1 MKKEEPERIFEKYR
15 ESLHYEVQRLVSYI
29 SLYRHLHERMR
40 DRLNE
45 MNISPAFFQVTIDA
59 LFTAIVLWVDKLF
72 GTTSERGFVNFLSF
86 IENNLK
92 VFSIDELKKRK
103 CYPDGHWM
111 LNRDPITFQI
121 IQKDRLK
128 IEKLESLQKFKLR
141 RDKFHAHFDKKYFF
155 NKTKLGEDAPI
166 KWKDLNNI
174 LDTMADILN
183 TYSAAYDGNVYH
195 LKPSNIH
202 DVGRTLDILHKYRTE
217 K

>member
-15 ESLHYEVQRLVSYI
+15 ESLHYEVQRLAIYI

-45 MNISPAFFQVTIDA
+45 MNVSPAFFQVTIDA

-103 CYPDGHWM
+103 AYPDGHWM
-111 LNRDPITFQI
+111 LDRDPITFET

-128 IEKLESLQKFKLR
+128 IEKLESLRKFKLR

-174 LDTMADILN
+174 LETMPDILN

-195 LKPSNIH
+195 LKPVNIH
-202 DVGRTLDILHKYRTE
+202 DVDRTLDILHKYRT
-217 K
+217 KK